1 MTGVRRDPGELARE
15 LERRLR
21 AAGDPARAAAQQAY
35 LKSGMPF
42 AGVPVPVTRRIVR
55 DLLRAGPELLPAD
68 AAALARALWQRG
80 LFECRLAA
88 TMVLAGRARQLRAE
102 DAGLIEALIRDSGT
116 WALVDVLAA
125 SVMGPLAERE
135 PGLGATLDRWAAD
148 PDFWVRRSALLAL
161 LGPLRRGAGDFAR
174 FSRYADAML
183 GEREF
188 FIRKAIGW
196 VLRDTG
202 RRRPGLVAGWLAPRI
217 RQVSGVTLREALKPL
232 PPETARQL
240 LAARGQ
246 PAPAR

>member
-1 MTGVRRDPGELARE
+1 MPRDTRALADE
-15 LERRLR
+15 IERQLR

-35 LKSGMPF
+35 LKIGMPF
-42 AGVPVPVTRRIVR
+42 AGVPVPAARRIVR
-55 DLLRAGPELLPAD
+55 GLLQAGAPLAHAD
-68 AAALARALWQRG
+68 VVALTRALWRRD
-80 LFECRLAA
+80 LFEARLAA
-88 TMVLAGRARQLRAE
+88 TMVLTGHARQLRAG
-102 DAGLIEALIRDSGT
+102 DAALIERLIRDSGT

-135 PGLGATLDRWAAD
+135 PALGAALDRWAAD

-161 LGPLRRGAGDFAR
+161 LGPLRRGEGDFAR
-174 FSRYADAML
+174 FSRYAEAML
-183 GEREF
+183 PEREF

-232 PPETARQL
+232 PADTAHRL
-240 LAARGQ
+240 LAARQ
-246 PAPAR
+246 APA